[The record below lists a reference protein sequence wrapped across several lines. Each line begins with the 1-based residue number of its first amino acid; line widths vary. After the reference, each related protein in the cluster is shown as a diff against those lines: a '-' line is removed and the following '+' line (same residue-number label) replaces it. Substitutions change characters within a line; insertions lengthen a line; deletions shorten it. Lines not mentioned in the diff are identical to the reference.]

1 MTENSLY
8 ARKDSD
14 ENKER
19 EIYDS
24 RVLTKLI
31 RNYRSHPAILKLPNE
46 MFYDNE
52 LQVYA
57 NEAVRNEL
65 SRWENLPKKVSAD
78 VVVTSSS

>member
-14 ENKER
+14 ENEEG

-78 VVVTSSS
+78 VVVTSS